1 MPPVDKSKKEEKA
14 LQKVNDNLKLQEIS
28 LTTTVEDLLASGSL
42 PPGVNTK
49 EKIMTI
55 TQYGKELGMTPMTAI
70 NSISLVS
77 GRMVISSKI
86 LGSMLK
92 AKGYEFVWTADW
104 AFDETKNTN
113 YSEITIYWYSS
124 ILKREMSDSLRM
136 TWNELERAGLT
147 ERDTYK
153 KYPKFMLRART
164 MSAAIDK
171 IAPEVRNNIFTAE
184 ELADSDPNIKLDID
198 DEGNVSAHTEDADYT
213 EVKD

>member
-1 MPPVDKSKKEEKA
+1 MPPVNKTKKEEQA

-42 PPGVNTK
+42 PPGINTK

-104 AFDETKNTN
+104 AFDEEKQTN
-113 YSEITIYWYSS
+113 YSEIRLYWYSS

-147 ERDTYK
+147 DRDTYK

-171 IAPEVRNNIFTAE
+171 IAPEVRNNIYTAE
-184 ELADSDPNIKLDID
+184 ELADTDPSIKLNID
-198 DEGNVSAHTEDADYT
+198 EEGNVSATVDAEYI

>member
-1 MPPVDKSKKEEKA
+1 MPPVDKSKKEEQA
-14 LQKVNDNLKLQEIS
+14 LQKVNDNLKLKEIS

-104 AFDETKNTN
+104 AFDEEKQTN
-113 YSEITIYWYSS
+113 YSEVTLYWYSS

-153 KYPKFMLRART
+153 KYPKNLGL
-164 MSAAIDK
+164 
-171 IAPEVRNNIFTAE
+171 N
-184 ELADSDPNIKLDID
+184 
-198 DEGNVSAHTEDADYT
+198 
-213 EVKD
+213 